1 MNQNIEIQIPTLDY
15 LEHSNLI
22 KSKQTVNLLKNY
34 DEYWINKSSSFNY
47 SFYSKINH
55 IGQIGTSK
63 ITSYCGVR
71 PIITSPN
78 LEKIISN
85 AKIKTEKNIKIIEF
99 GLWYTPIN
107 KLVKN
112 KLTIEYNQNT
122 KSWSLANTNQYQ
134 IAPITWYYDEKEN
147 LLLSQKILFYSPILF
162 KQTFSFQ
169 GDFQKTDLYAILNSS
184 FIREK
189 LTTQKP
195 KIYSLHISKHLS

>member
-34 DEYWINKSSSFNY
+34 DEYWINKPSSFNN

-55 IGQIGTSK
+55 IGQIDTSK

-78 LEKIISN
+78 LEKIILN
-85 AKIKTEKNIKIIEF
+85 NKITKNINTIEF

-107 KLVKN
+107 KSVKN

-134 IAPITWYYDEKEN
+134 IAPITWYYDEIEK

-162 KQTFSFQ
+162 KQNFSFQ

-184 FIREK
+184 FIKEK
-189 LTTQKP
+189 LTTQAP
-195 KIYSLHISKHLS
+195 KNKIHTLHM

>member
-1 MNQNIEIQIPTLDY
+1 MNQNIEIQIPTLEY
-15 LEHSNLI
+15 LENFNLI

-34 DEYWINKSSSFNY
+34 DEYWINKPSSFNN

-55 IGQIGTSK
+55 IGQIDTSK

-78 LEKIISN
+78 LEKIILN
-85 AKIKTEKNIKIIEF
+85 NKITKNINTIEF

-107 KLVKN
+107 KSVKN

-134 IAPITWYYDEKEN
+134 IAPITWYYNEIEN

-162 KQTFSFQ
+162 KQNFSFQ

-184 FIREK
+184 FIKEK
-189 LTTQKP
+189 LTTQAP
-195 KIYSLHISKHLS
+195 KIYSLHI